1 MSGRIATWMAA
12 ALLAGC
18 AGKPEPAPPIAP
30 AAPPEVP
37 QIVIPVPEPPPFED
51 WRDRALTPGEWTYA
65 AVTGGSE
72 ARFGLEG
79 KAARLTM
86 RCDTARRKV
95 LLTRDTAAPVLEVET
110 TFGRRVLAP
119 STELA
124 ADDALLDEIAFS
136 RGRFMVRTMGLPTLT
151 VPAWPEPARVIEDC
165 RG

>member
-1 MSGRIATWMAA
+1 MAA

-18 AGKPEPAPPIAP
+18 AGKPVPEPPPAPV
-30 AAPPEVP
+30 EVP
-37 QIVIPVPEPPPFED
+37 EIVLPIPEPPPFED

-79 KAARLTM
+79 EAARLTM
-86 RCDTARRKV
+86 RCDTARRQV
-95 LLTRDTAAPVLEVET
+95 LLARDTAAPVLEVET

-119 STELA
+119 ATEMA
-124 ADDALLDEIAFS
+124 AGDPLLDEIAFS
-136 RGRFMVRTMGLPTLT
+136 RGRFLVRTMGLPTLT
-151 VPAWPEPARVIEDC
+151 IPAWPEPARVIEDC